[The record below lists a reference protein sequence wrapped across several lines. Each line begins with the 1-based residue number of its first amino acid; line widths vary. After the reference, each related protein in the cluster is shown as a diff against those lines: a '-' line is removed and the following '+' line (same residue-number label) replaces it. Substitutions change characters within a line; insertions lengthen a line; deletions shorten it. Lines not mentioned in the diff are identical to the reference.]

1 MHLYPLLVLTQQEGF
16 FLAMQKFFNV
26 LSVASFVMSG
36 AMVAGSVLLYTRIP
50 SITKHYMSELQGEL
64 TKMVTDM
71 VPSQIDEA
79 LPELPT
85 TTGPALPIK
94 SPF

>member
-1 MHLYPLLVLTQQEGF
+1 
-16 FLAMQKFFNV
+16 MQKLFNAMS
-26 LSVASFVMSG
+26 LSAFIMSG

-50 SITKHYMSELQGEL
+50 ALTKYYMSELTLEM
-64 TKMVTDM
+64 TKVVSNMM
-71 VPSQIDEA
+71 PSKIDEA

>member
-1 MHLYPLLVLTQQEGF
+1 
-16 FLAMQKFFNV
+16 MQKLFNV
-26 LSVASFVMSG
+26 MSVASFVMSG
-36 AMVAGSVLLYTRIP
+36 GMMIGSVMLYSRIP

-64 TKMVTDM
+64 TKMVTDI
-71 VPSQIDEA
+71 VPGQIDDA
-79 LPELPT
+79 MPELPT

>member
-1 MHLYPLLVLTQQEGF
+1 MHKL
-16 FLAMQKFFNV
+16 FNV
-26 LSVASFVMSG
+26 MCVASFVMSAG
-36 AMVAGSVLLYTRIP
+36 MVIGTVMLYSRIP
-50 SITKHYMSELQGEL
+50 SLTKHYMSELRLEL

-71 VPSQIDEA
+71 VPGQIDEA

-85 TTGPALPIK
+85 ETGLPIK

>member
-1 MHLYPLLVLTQQEGF
+1 
-16 FLAMQKFFNV
+16 MQKLFNV
-26 LSVASFVMSG
+26 MSVAAFTMSAG
-36 AMVAGSVLLYTRIP
+36 MVAGSVLLYTRIP
-50 SITKHYMSELQGEL
+50 SLTKHYMSELTLEM
-64 TKMVTDM
+64 TKIVTNM
-71 VPSQIDEA
+71 VPGKIDEA

>member
-1 MHLYPLLVLTQQEGF
+1 
-16 FLAMQKFFNV
+16 MQKLFNV
-26 LSVASFVMSG
+26 MSVAAFTMSAG
-36 AMVAGSVLLYTRIP
+36 MVAGTAMLYSRIP
-50 SITKHYMSELQGEL
+50 SMTKHYMSELRFEL

-71 VPSQIDEA
+71 VPGQIDEVM
-79 LPELPT
+79 PELPT